1 MMPRATMLSCLE
13 ATARWTARV
22 LTVFLVGIVLVMF
35 VGVTIDG
42 GFHPLRLKG
51 VEPLQMI
58 FFWTCCIGMVIAW
71 RAPVVGGALSLVAM
85 MLFFTVEFAVRGG
98 PPRGYVL
105 YLMLLPGALYLVSAL
120 LRKLVAVSQR
130 PLLGPG

>member
-1 MMPRATMLSCLE
+1 MPHATVLSCLE

-22 LTVFLVGIVLVMF
+22 LTVFLVGIVVVMF

-51 VEPLQMI
+51 VEPIQMI
-58 FFWTCCIGMVIAW
+58 FFWTGCIGMVIAW

-85 MLFFTVEFAVRGG
+85 TLFFTVEFAVRGG
-98 PPRGYVL
+98 PPRGLVL
-105 YLMLLPGALYLVSAL
+105 YLMLFPGILYLVSAL
-120 LRKLVAVSQR
+120 LRKLIAVSQR
-130 PLLGPG
+130 TLLGPG